1 MAKRLKLQRKSFM
14 ELAKP
19 IMINFIINLRFSSF
33 KKSDWLTEIFL
44 TNKSAKSK
52 SVKQIYGKFLLYRI
66 VAWFKS

>member
-1 MAKRLKLQRKSFM
+1 MTKWLKLQRKSFM

-33 KKSDWLTEIFL
+33 KQSDWLTEIFL
-44 TNKSAKSK
+44 TNKSAISK